1 MAARAAGRLHLAGL
15 HARIEKL
22 NGDMADIMAGMGFI
36 GPGIKERVEVAVGNV
51 DGVLAGL
58 MDGL

>member
-1 MAARAAGRLHLAGL
+1 MA
-15 HARIEKL
+15 EV
-22 NGDMADIMAGMGFI
+22 MAGVGFV
-36 GPGIKERVEVAVGNV
+36 GPGMRERVEVAVGKV

>member
-1 MAARAAGRLHLAGL
+1 LAGL